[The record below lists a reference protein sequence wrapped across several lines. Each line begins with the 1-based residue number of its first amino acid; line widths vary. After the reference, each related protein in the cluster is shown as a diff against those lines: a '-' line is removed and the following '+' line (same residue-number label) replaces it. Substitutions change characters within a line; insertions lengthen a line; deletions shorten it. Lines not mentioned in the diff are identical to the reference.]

1 MRVIN
6 IYVNDDAKIEA
17 KIELTTGKNL
27 IFTDEECKISDHL
40 MSIDEL
46 EDANKKLSEL
56 IKMVRKLL

>member
-46 EDANKKLSEL
+46 EDANKKLSE
-56 IKMVRKLL
+56 